1 MLPCHLGMK
10 QLNPLA
16 DGHQLL
22 LGELAA
28 PLGLLQGLHHLL
40 HLRRQEGAPALRDR
54 QLLLQVLLA
63 VDGLIQTNLS
73 VLSGEGGRWWASCA
87 LCLAVLS
94 LYWNPGSKEFEH
106 LDPAEDKAVL
116 VNAMAVQLVAHLVL
130 RLDVPELLGGVR
142 RLEVGVA

>member
-1 MLPCHLGMK
+1 MLSENGGVVDGPATD
-10 QLNPLA
+10 PLE
-16 DGHQLL
+16 HQLL
-22 LGELAA
+22 SSAY
-28 PLGLLQGLHHLL
+28 
-40 HLRRQEGAPALRDR
+40 